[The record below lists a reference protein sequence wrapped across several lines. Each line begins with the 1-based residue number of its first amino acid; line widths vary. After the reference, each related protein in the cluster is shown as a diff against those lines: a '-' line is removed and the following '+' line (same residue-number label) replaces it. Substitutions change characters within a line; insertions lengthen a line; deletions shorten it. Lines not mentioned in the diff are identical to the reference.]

1 MNIKFRKATEKDLPG
16 FIALCNECFEENTTI
31 NKASKIFNK
40 YKNDKNHIYVVGIL
54 DKQIVACA
62 KITIIPTMFEHMA
75 TYAILNHI
83 CVKPE
88 YRRHQIATKLLD
100 YISKLCKQQKCK
112 NMSLWSLNFRIPAHA
127 CYKNYGFEVLDA
139 KFFNKSIKGEK

>member
-16 FIALCNECFEENTTI
+16 FIELCNECFEEKTNLL
-31 NKASKIFNK
+31 KAKRIFNK
-40 YKNDKNHIYVVGIL
+40 YKNDKNHIYVVGEM
-54 DKQIVACA
+54 DKKIVACA

-88 YRRHQIATKLLD
+88 YRRHKIATHLLD
-100 YISKLCKQQKCK
+100 YISKICKQHKCV
-112 NMSLWSLNFRIPAHA
+112 NMSLWSLNFRVPAHK
-127 CYKNYGFEVLDA
+127 CYKNYGFDVLDA
-139 KFFNKSIKGEK
+139 KFFNKGLED